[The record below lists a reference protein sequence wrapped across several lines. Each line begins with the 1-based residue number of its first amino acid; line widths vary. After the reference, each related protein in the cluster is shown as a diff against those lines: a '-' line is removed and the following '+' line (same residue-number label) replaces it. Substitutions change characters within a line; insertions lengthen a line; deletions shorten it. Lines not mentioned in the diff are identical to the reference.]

1 MNDAPLAIFYEHPD
15 WFRPLFAELD
25 RRGTEYVRIASDD
38 YAFDPAEA
46 IPRVSGL
53 FNRMSPS
60 AWKRGRGGAIFYT
73 HDLLAWAEG
82 RGIPTIN
89 GSEVYRLET
98 SKARQIELLARL
110 RLAAPRTRVVSSI
123 DALPRAAESLA
134 FPLIVKPNV
143 GGSGAGIIRF
153 DRYVSLVE
161 AVYER
166 RIDAGLDGVLL
177 LQEYHRPAGNSIVRV
192 ETLDAEYLYGIR
204 IHLGDTADE
213 FNLCPADVCRTVD
226 GEELTSI
233 ACPQGAAK
241 AGLRVEAFTPP
252 DDVIAAVERIARE
265 AKLDVGG
272 IEYLESSRDGRLYFY
287 DINALSNFVAE
298 PLKVIGFDPTARLA
312 YALEAR
318 LLRRVA

>member
-1 MNDAPLAIFYEHPD
+1 MNDDAPLAVFYEHPD
-15 WFRPLFAELD
+15 WFKPLFAELD
-25 RRGTEYVRIASDD
+25 RRGTEYVRITSDEHL
-38 YAFDPAEA
+38 FDPSEPE
-46 IPRVSGL
+46 PRFSTL

-73 HDLLAWAEG
+73 HDLLAWAEA
-82 RGIPTIN
+82 RGIQTIN
-89 GSEVYRLET
+89 GSDVYRLET

-110 RLAAPRTRVVSSI
+110 RLPAPRTRVVSSAE
-123 DALPRAAESLA
+123 ALPRAAESLD

-143 GGSGAGIIRF
+143 GGSGAGIIKF
-153 DRYVSLVE
+153 DRYFDLVE
-161 AVYER
+161 AVYDR

-177 LQEYHRPAGNSIVRV
+177 LQEYHRPAGNSIMRV

-204 IHLGDTADE
+204 IHLGDGDE

-241 AGLRVEAFTPP
+241 AGLRVEAYTPP
-252 DDVIAAVERIARE
+252 AEVIAAVERIARE
-265 AKLDVGG
+265 ARLDVGG
-272 IEYLESSRDGRLYFY
+272 IEYLESSRDGRLLFY

-312 YALEAR
+312 DALEAR
-318 LLRRVA
+318 LLREVA